1 MPVQHQGTTPAYI
14 EAGRVL
20 DVDITNYTLSITTKY
35 TKKPQTGVTWSS
47 PYMHF
52 VNGEG
57 VYIMPEVGSVC
68 WVCFPSDGD
77 RAFVLGW
84 APFMDEGDYR
94 SRRQDLNPGDIYLG
108 TRDENFL
115 VLRRGGVVQIG
126 GGPLSQRIFLPI
138 NNTIKDFCEN
148 YALHTLGGDLEWAIQ
163 RKEDTADGKRPALL
177 QLSAREMANDA
188 NPLAFLQV
196 GSHGEGDPT
205 ILSLLVNASGE
216 EGAAKKVS
224 LALGKDGTV
233 KWNVE
238 SDVEWV
244 TNGKFTVTA
253 KQDLTLSSSSSKV
266 EISAGSVVNVTGQS
280 GVTVKAA
287 AGVVEVIGAPLVKM
301 GKTVLVGDTP
311 QPVALAVP
319 LLTWLAAHTH
329 LITAPIPGAPTS
341 PAALGLPGPP
351 PFDLITS
358 TSLLATK

>member
-77 RAFVLGW
+77 RPFVLGW

-148 YALHTLGGDLEWAIQ
+148 YGLYTLGGDLEWTIQ
-163 RKEDTADGKRPALL
+163 RKEDTTDGTRPALL
-177 QLSAREMANDA
+177 KLSARAIASDA
-188 NPLAFLQV
+188 KPIAFLQV
-196 GSHGEGDPT
+196 GSHGDQDPT
-205 ILSLLVNASGE
+205 ILSLLINASGE

-233 KWNVE
+233 KWDVE
-238 SDVEWV
+238 SDVSWV

-266 EISAGSVVNVTGQS
+266 EISAGSVVNVKGQT
-280 GVTVKAA
+280 GVTIEASSGMVK
-287 AGVVEVIGAPLVKM
+287 ITGAPIIKM
-301 GKTVLVGDTP
+301 GQKVLVGESP
-311 QPVALAVP
+311 MPVALATP
-319 LLTWLAAHTH
+319 LVTWLTSHVHT
-329 LITAPIPGAPTS
+329 IPGPTS
-341 PAALGLPGPP
+341 PLSGPP
-351 PFDLITS
+351 AVPPLELSIAAS
-358 TSLLATK
+358 SLNASLV